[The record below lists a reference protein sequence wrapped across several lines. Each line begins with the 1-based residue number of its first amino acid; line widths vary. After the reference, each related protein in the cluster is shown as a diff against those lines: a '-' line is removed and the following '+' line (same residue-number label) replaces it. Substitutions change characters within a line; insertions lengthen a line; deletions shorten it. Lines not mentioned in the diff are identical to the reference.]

1 MQKKLKKSNCMYL
14 ALISFIYILLV
25 LVTLIMSLFFY
36 INNGWGEDFGVKLQP
51 RIRSIEVFEIILIII
66 F

>member
-1 MQKKLKKSNCMYL
+1 MYL